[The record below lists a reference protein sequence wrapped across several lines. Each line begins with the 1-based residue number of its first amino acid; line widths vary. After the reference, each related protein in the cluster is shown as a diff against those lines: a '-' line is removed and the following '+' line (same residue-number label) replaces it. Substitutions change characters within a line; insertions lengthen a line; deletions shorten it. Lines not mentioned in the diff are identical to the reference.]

1 MCGRG
6 KPGAFSKTNGCCAQ
20 IMPTVVEELRDVLRT
35 RCTFKDDL
43 DVLWEDL
50 GRPEVKDP
58 AGMLRTPAARGRGPR

>member
-1 MCGRG
+1 
-6 KPGAFSKTNGCCAQ
+6 
-20 IMPTVVEELRDVLRT
+20 MPTVVEELRDVLRT

>member
-1 MCGRG
+1 M
-6 KPGAFSKTNGCCAQ
+6 KAFFFTADGCCDQ
-20 IMPTVVEELRDVLRT
+20 IMPAIVEELRDVLRT
-35 RCTFKDDL
+35 RHTFKDDL